1 MTLTEF
7 LLARIAEDEALA
19 RAAYDHDSWSVV
31 EDGNGDPWVV
41 QTDVTGQEWRVAMVP
56 RVPAEHI
63 AQWDP
68 ARVLAECEAKR
79 QIVALHSAEPGQHP
93 DFCGHDL
100 RELPCPTLRALA
112 LPYIDSTDYQ
122 PEWKP

>member
-7 LLARIAEDEALA
+7 LLARIAEDEVSERFVSQRHVGAGKI
-19 RAAYDHDSWSVV
+19 R
-31 EDGNGDPWVV
+31 E
-41 QTDVTGQEWRVAMVP
+41 DVTMIEPSA
-56 RVPAEHI
+56 H
-63 AQWDP
+63 
-68 ARVLAECEAKR
+68 VLAECEAKR
-79 QIVALHSAEPGQHP
+79 QIVALHKPEPGQHP

-112 LPYIDSTDYQ
+112 LPDADHPDYL